1 MKEILT
7 EWRKYL
13 AELTEEI
20 PLEIEDRYLEGNCLT
35 FANAL
40 SELLNSGKYA
50 VLAGTGGRDI
60 TCAHVVVKYNDK
72 YWDITG
78 GHTEQELIDQYEEK
92 LDAAYVDIVP
102 YQSSQWQSYDLDK
115 DGDYDEY
122 DEDEDVEEGDSPEEM
137 GQHFPESK
145 EETMKW
151 ASIIAKQA
159 KDE

>member
-13 AELTEEI
+13 AESTEEI

-35 FANAL
+35 FAKAL
-40 SELLNSGKYA
+40 SELLNSGIYA

-92 LDAAYVDIVP
+92 LDAAYVDIAP

-122 DEDEDVEEGDSPEEM
+122 DEDEDVEEGDPPEEM

-145 EETMKW
+145 EETMRW